1 MPSEDRLQAGS
12 YKGTAVIDRRCRSR
26 MCSPV
31 PFGKCS
37 GQEFVG
43 LRKKFGKSS
52 RFPEEDMAFIS
63 KSDRLLG

>member
-1 MPSEDRLQAGS
+1 
-12 YKGTAVIDRRCRSR
+12 